1 MEIKKKDTITS
12 LELVEQINVFRKEE
26 GEKTDLLHKNL
37 LAVIRDEF
45 EEEINELKIQPVEY
59 KDKKGEYR
67 TMYSLTFNQAKQILM
82 RESKFV
88 RKAMI
93 EYIDK
98 LEKAL
103 SKKIETK
110 VIEIPNPQLYELEIK
125 KANLET
131 AKIMEKCLPAF
142 KYEETRKVMQ
152 IEIFELLAQ
161 RKIPALRTDGELFSA
176 KDLSRLYN
184 VTPSQISKIANEL
197 KIRDKKEFGNIEY
210 HPGRHRYVFLYNRK
224 AIEILN
230 SYFDNRL
237 IEK

>member
-26 GEKTDLLHKNL
+26 GEKKELRHDNL
-37 LAVIRDEF
+37 LAIIRDEF
-45 EEEINELKIQPVEY
+45 EIGGVLKIQETPY
-59 KDKKGEYR
+59 KHPQNGQWYP
-67 TMYSLTFNQAKQILM
+67 MYELTFNQARQILM

-88 RKAMI
+88 RGAMI

-103 SKKIETK
+103 GKKIETK

-142 KYEETRKVMQ
+142 RYEETRKAMQ

-230 SYFDNRL
+230 SYFDNKL